1 MRSTPKDFRVAG
13 ERRKERE
20 RMEGGGEGSLFLDL
34 RNRKEGEE
42 RRVLHH
48 RPCHAAKEGRRGR
61 RDARASIAFLIAP
74 PFVFSA
80 YVIRTQRPAP
90 HHAHGFPLLR
100 LFVLA
105 TSGEGKRDGD
115 GLVFFLF
122 LFPPK
127 TCGRLRG
134 CLGGGDAVF
143 LKGSRAATWL
153 WLLRGSLC

>member
-1 MRSTPKDFRVAG
+1 MGKR
-13 ERRKERE
+13 
-20 RMEGGGEGSLFLDL
+20 
-34 RNRKEGEE
+34 EE

-48 RPCHAAKEGRRGR
+48 RPCHAAKEGEGEEGCESLNRVFDR
-61 RDARASIAFLIAP
+61 P

-80 YVIRTQRPAP
+80 YVIRTQRPSP
-90 HHAHGFPLLR
+90 HHAHGLPLLR

-134 CLGGGDAVF
+134 CLGRGGCGFFKRIEGGDVVVVTAG
-143 LKGSRAATWL
+143 LTLLSEKGK
-153 WLLRGSLC
+153 RGE